1 MRPKRTAQLNPRLT
15 KVASMVRPHAVFAD
29 IGCDHGH
36 LAIELMRRG
45 AVRGYACDINEKPLQ
60 NAKANIAAAGFS
72 QQIQTVLTDGLQHLE
87 HSGITDVTIAGIG
100 GEVITEILRQAQFLK
115 DPAIRLILQPQ
126 SREYILRTFL
136 MENGFSLLQEEA
148 VRSDRYVYTV
158 ITAEYTG
165 KTQSLTM
172 LQAFSGLLAE
182 NHTPEAAEKLS
193 KTAQFLK
200 NTAKGVAKSGNQIQ
214 ADRMQQTAEQ
224 LSQIST
230 QILTGFPG

>member
-1 MRPKRTAQLNPRLT
+1 MRPKRAAQLNPRLM
-15 KVASMVRPHAVFAD
+15 KVASMVRPQAVFAD
-29 IGCDHGH
+29 VGCDHGH

-60 NAKANIAAAGFS
+60 NAKANICAAGFS

-87 HSGITDVTIAGIG
+87 NSGITDVTIAGIG

-126 SREYILRTFL
+126 SREHILRTFL
-136 MENGFSLLQEEA
+136 AENGFSVLQEEA

-165 KTQSLTM
+165 KSQTLTM

-182 NHTPEAAEKLS
+182 NHTPETAEKLNRI
-193 KTAQFLK
+193 AQFLK
-200 NTAKGVAKSGNQIQ
+200 NTAKGVAKNGDFIQ
-214 ADRMQQTAEQ
+214 SSQMEQTAEQ
-224 LSQIST
+224 LFQISKQIST
-230 QILTGFPG
+230 DFPC

>member
-1 MRPKRTAQLNPRLT
+1 MRPKRAAQLNPRLM
-15 KVASMVRPHAVFAD
+15 KVASMVRPQAVFAD
-29 IGCDHGH
+29 VGCDHGH

-60 NAKANIAAAGFS
+60 NAESNICAAGFS

-87 HSGITDVTIAGIG
+87 NSGITDVTIAGIG

-126 SREYILRTFL
+126 SREHILRTFL
-136 MENGFSLLQEEA
+136 AENGFSVLQEEA

-165 KTQSLTM
+165 KSQTLTM
-172 LQAFSGLLAE
+172 FQAFSGLLAE

-193 KTAQFLK
+193 RTAQFLK
-200 NTAKGVAKSGNQIQ
+200 NTAKGVAKNGDFIQ
-214 ADRMQQTAEQ
+214 SSQMEQTAEQ
-224 LSQIST
+224 LFQISKQIST
-230 QILTGFPG
+230 GFPC